1 MTSTNA
7 SNQTRTSAGDAAARG
22 LAPGL
27 IAGLA
32 MALYLILAALLGGA
46 GPAELFSRFGAGHVS
61 PAAGAFSHFA
71 VSAVYGALGGILLN
85 VVRGRLPTP
94 SWLLGLGY
102 GAILYLFAQVL
113 LRGAASPMLGI
124 PTLHLLAAHLIY
136 GLAFGWLEGRG

>member
-1 MTSTNA
+1 MNTTNTTKEA
-7 SNQTRTSAGDAAARG
+7 RMSLGDAAARG
-22 LAPGL
+22 LVPGL

-71 VSAVYGALGGILLN
+71 VSAVYGALGGILLS
-85 VVRGRLPTP
+85 VVRGRLPAP

-136 GLAFGWLEGRG
+136 GLVFGWLEGRR